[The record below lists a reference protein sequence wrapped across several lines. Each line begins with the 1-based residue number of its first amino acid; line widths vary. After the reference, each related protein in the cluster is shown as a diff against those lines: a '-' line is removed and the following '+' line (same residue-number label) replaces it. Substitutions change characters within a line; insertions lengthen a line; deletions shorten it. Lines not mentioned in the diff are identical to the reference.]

1 MAQAFGA
8 LSHFS
13 NQVTTSDVERCHE
26 TSKHGQ
32 EGNVVTILTHLD
44 KRGLTADA
52 IQCLSQSLV
61 VLADILVLE
70 GVAVFISISINGVRY
85 DVP

>member
-26 TSKHGQ
+26 TSKYGQ
-32 EGNVVTILTHLD
+32 VGNDVTIQTHLD
-44 KRGLTADA
+44 IRGLTADA
-52 IQCLSQSLV
+52 IQCLGQSLV

-70 GVAVFISISINGVRY
+70 GVAVFISISINRVR
-85 DVP
+85 